1 MESIKDQVRERYSQI
16 ARGAGSCCDPAPAN
30 SSSCCTPK
38 PHQAAASAAA
48 TAASGAAPGTRL
60 VDYTELA
67 DQVIPGSDLGLGCG
81 LPTRHARLVA
91 GETVLDLGSG
101 AGVDVLLAAQ
111 QVGPTGRAIGV
122 DMTPEMLSRAWDNA
136 ARSGLRN
143 VDFRL
148 GDLEALPVAD
158 ASVDVVLSNCVINLV
173 PDKSRAF
180 AELFRVLRPGGRFV
194 VSDMVVR
201 GTLPEA
207 VRSDVAQ
214 WAGCIAGA
222 VERDQYLDV
231 VRRAGFH
238 DVQVH
243 DEVEYD
249 QYRGEGYTLLSITV
263 EAHKA

>member
-1 MESIKDQVRERYSQI
+1 MDAIKAQVRHRYAQI
-16 ARGAGSCCDPAPAN
+16 ARGAGSCCGPAPAD
-30 SSSCCTPK
+30 SSSCCTPNPREAGRPSK
-38 PHQAAASAAA
+38 AASDGRLIDY
-48 TAASGAAPGTRL
+48 GA
-60 VDYTELA
+60 LA
-67 DQVIPGSDLGLGCG
+67 DQVVPGSDLGLGCG
-81 LPTRHARLVA
+81 LPTRHARLAA

-111 QVGPTGRAIGV
+111 QVGPSGRAIGV

-194 VSDMVVR
+194 ISDMVVR
-201 GTLPEA
+201 
-207 VRSDVAQ
+207 SDAEQ

-222 VERDQYLDV
+222 MERDAYLGAI
-231 VRRAGFH
+231 RKAGFTA
-238 DVQVH
+238 VQVH

-249 QYRGEGYTLLSITV
+249 QYRGEGYVLLSITV
-263 EAHKA
+263 EGHKA